1 MKRKIGQDICRFDPH
16 SIVIEWYPINWKKKR
31 KKSTK
36 KTSWKILDTKKSC
49 KIKKGEGTEAFYED

>member
-49 KIKKGEGTEAFYED
+49 KINKGG